1 MLTVNLD
8 TGLWYAGIVTEAAVL
23 GLLLYRRVWRI
34 LPFFCVYS
42 AWTLLSDVGAYA
54 LAHFWPSSYLTTYL
68 IEAVLDSLLQLG
80 VLVELAW
87 SVLRPLRA
95 SLPRGALVMVGAL
108 ILALGGAIWPF
119 ANIPGFNSLP
129 SEWHILMRLEQTVSI
144 LRILVFLGLAG
155 CSHFLSI
162 GWRNRELQ
170 VATGFGF
177 YSLVSV
183 AVALLHTH
191 QAMGP
196 QYRRLDQFLVAS
208 YLCSLL
214 YWAFSF
220 AQKEPERQKFSPQ
233 MQSFLLALAGSARAT
248 RVALAS
254 STGTKSGKRG
264 E

>member
-1 MLTVNLD
+1 L
-8 TGLWYAGIVTEAAVL
+8 VT
-23 GLLLYRRVWRI
+23 
-34 LPFFCVYS
+34 
-42 AWTLLSDVGAYA
+42 
-54 LAHFWPSSYLTTYL
+54 
-68 IEAVLDSLLQLG
+68 
-80 VLVELAW
+80 
-87 SVLRPLRA
+87 
-95 SLPRGALVMVGAL
+95 VGAL

-119 ANIPGFNSLP
+119 ANIPGFYRLP
-129 SEWHILMRLEQTVSI
+129 PEWHLLMRLEQTVSI

-208 YLCSLL
+208 YLCSLI

-220 AQKEPERQKFSPQ
+220 AQKEPERQKFSPK
-233 MQSFLLALAGSARAT
+233 MQGFLLALAGSAHAT
-248 RVALAS
+248 RMALAG